1 MTSMLKILLVG
12 QNDDSLASL
21 QAALTSEELDVS
33 GTAGFGPAALTWAK
47 IVQPDIVLVLADES
61 LARPVATIQSL
72 VQGDPTW
79 TVVLLAEQFEREL
92 VRQAMLAGARDV
104 VVRTGNPQELHLA
117 LVTARKADLARRA
130 PSGNLA
136 AHSAGTLI
144 TVAGVK
150 GGIGKTTLSVNLA
163 LSLAMETARSV
174 ALVDLDL
181 PYGDIA
187 MLLDLKPTGSVMSV
201 VSNPIILAD
210 PDLLQAQLCDAPG
223 GVHVLAA
230 PMNGSGLEV
239 DGAQLG
245 PLLTR
250 LAGLYDF
257 VVVDTAPGFGEV
269 TAAALDVS
277 TVTMLVTTPEPP
289 TLRRTELALRQ
300 LHDWN
305 YPHTKLKLV
314 VNRASLRTGLHTEEI
329 ERLLSE
335 PVAWWLPD
343 EPRALE
349 AAAVGRP
356 VALSQPKSEIARTV
370 RRIARD
376 LGGVAEQPRR
386 SLWPLSRS
394 RPTLAVARG

>member
-1 MTSMLKILLVG
+1 
-12 QNDDSLASL
+12 
-21 QAALTSEELDVS
+21 
-33 GTAGFGPAALTWAK
+33 
-47 IVQPDIVLVLADES
+47 
-61 LARPVATIQSL
+61 
-72 VQGDPTW
+72 
-79 TVVLLAEQFEREL
+79 
-92 VRQAMLAGARDV
+92 
-104 VVRTGNPQELHLA
+104 
-117 LVTARKADLARRA
+117 
-130 PSGNLA
+130 
-136 AHSAGTLI
+136 
-144 TVAGVK
+144 
-150 GGIGKTTLSVNLA
+150 
-163 LSLAMETARSV
+163 
-174 ALVDLDL
+174 
-181 PYGDIA
+181 
-187 MLLDLKPTGSVMSV
+187 
-201 VSNPIILAD
+201 
-210 PDLLQAQLCDAPG
+210 LQAQLCDAPG

-300 LHDWN
+300 LPDWN